1 MNREQTIIRTSVFG
15 IGANLVLVAF
25 KAAVG
30 LISGSIAV
38 ILDAVN
44 NLSDALSSVITIIGT
59 KLAGRAP
66 DKKHPYGHGRIEYIT
81 GVLIAVIVLVA
92 GLTSMKESIEKI
104 IHPEKAE
111 YTAFSFVII
120 VAAILAKLLMGRYV
134 KSVGQR
140 INASTL
146 IASGSDALFDAILSM
161 GTLAAAV
168 ISILWGL
175 SLEGWFGAVISIFI
189 LKAGYEMLMDTLNS
203 IIGLRADKDLT
214 DELKACIAQYPN
226 VRGVYDMTLHNY
238 GPTQIIGSVHV
249 EVPDE
254 MQAREIH
261 KLTRAISVG
270 VYQQFGIVLTVGIYA
285 SNDSAEEAEQIRGTL
300 DGIVSKYPG
309 ILQVHGFYLDVAL
322 KTVTFDMVVDF
333 SADRTQLQADVLR
346 EMQASYP
353 DYQFNI
359 VLDSDYSD

>member
-92 GLTSMKESIEKI
+92 GLTSMKESVEKI

-120 VAAILAKLLMGRYV
+120 VAAILAKLLMGRY
-134 KSVGQR
+134 
-140 INASTL
+140 
-146 IASGSDALFDAILSM
+146 
-161 GTLAAAV
+161 
-168 ISILWGL
+168 SILWGL

-261 KLTRAISVG
+261 KLTRAISAG